1 MKFILLFMALL
12 SFSLRSQSLE
22 GQVLD
27 SLNQEP
33 IPFAEIYILELDLH
47 TKSDKDGA
55 FSITSEL
62 PKKFQVLVTASNYEF
77 YKSTLSNSSTYRL
90 KFYLKQ
96 SHHELEEVT
105 VSGPKSTLQRNNTV
119 HIERMSLKD
128 LNQIANTTLG
138 EAISKIPGVYNTS
151 TGLGISKP
159 VIRGMQGI
167 RVVSMLNGLRIE
179 NQQWGGD
186 HGLGITSLGI
196 GSVEVIKG
204 PSSLLYGADALGG
217 VIYYVDEKYA
227 AQDRT
232 EFGFSTQNESNT
244 LGTTNQVW
252 FKKSGSNMRFNLGA
266 SLSSHAD
273 YRLPDNRFAAN
284 SRFTDNSI
292 KSSLGWNRRKGVL
305 NVRYT
310 YNTTNAGIPGHTH
323 DLVIEESKL
332 KVKEQSREQRLP
344 YQDFQNHYLSVDNKW
359 FLNKGEVQLLLGQTL
374 NRLTEFEEKVTIP
387 GVKMDLY
394 NSLYHLKYNRKVNE
408 KLSFIG
414 GVQGMY
420 QMNINDSKASEFLLP
435 KSSMLDNGAY
445 LIGYYSLKLWNLQAG
460 LRYDQRNLESVESFK
475 GNTPFNQT
483 YQGLNMSLGAVRN
496 KNKYTYRANI
506 SSGFRAPHLSEL
518 LSNGF
523 HHGTLRYE
531 IGNLNLKSENATQVD
546 LTFERHGD
554 HLELIVNPFYNYI
567 QNYTF
572 INPIDSL
579 ISGLPVFV
587 YEQLPDVHLYGV
599 DLGFHFHPH
608 FAHWLHV
615 EASYS
620 FLEASSERQVS
631 LMPQNR
637 ILSGLRFDFKDIS
650 IFKSNKLVLDYNYYF
665 KQDRV
670 SVIETESPFY
680 QLLNISVNTSI
691 GKKERFDLNFGCKN
705 LLNTEYIDHL
715 SRLKNIG
722 LESPGRNIYFKLTY
736 QFSN

>member
-1 MKFILLFMALL
+1 
-12 SFSLRSQSLE
+12 
-22 GQVLD
+22 
-27 SLNQEP
+27 
-33 IPFAEIYILELDLH
+33 
-47 TKSDKDGA
+47 
-55 FSITSEL
+55 
-62 PKKFQVLVTASNYEF
+62 
-77 YKSTLSNSSTYRL
+77 
-90 KFYLKQ
+90 
-96 SHHELEEVT
+96 
-105 VSGPKSTLQRNNTV
+105 
-119 HIERMSLKD
+119 
-128 LNQIANTTLG
+128 
-138 EAISKIPGVYNTS
+138 
-151 TGLGISKP
+151 
-159 VIRGMQGI
+159 
-167 RVVSMLNGLRIE
+167 
-179 NQQWGGD
+179 
-186 HGLGITSLGI
+186 
-196 GSVEVIKG
+196 
-204 PSSLLYGADALGG
+204 
-217 VIYYVDEKYA
+217 
-227 AQDRT
+227 
-232 EFGFSTQNESNT
+232 
-244 LGTTNQVW
+244 
-252 FKKSGSNMRFNLGA
+252 
-266 SLSSHAD
+266 
-273 YRLPDNRFAAN
+273 
-284 SRFTDNSI
+284 
-292 KSSLGWNRRKGVL
+292 
-305 NVRYT
+305 
-310 YNTTNAGIPGHTH
+310 
-323 DLVIEESKL
+323 
-332 KVKEQSREQRLP
+332 
-344 YQDFQNHYLSVDNKW
+344 
-359 FLNKGEVQLLLGQTL
+359 
-374 NRLTEFEEKVTIP
+374 
-387 GVKMDLY
+387 
-394 NSLYHLKYNRKVNE
+394 
-408 KLSFIG
+408 
-414 GVQGMY
+414 
-420 QMNINDSKASEFLLP
+420 
-435 KSSMLDNGAY
+435 
-445 LIGYYSLKLWNLQAG
+445 
-460 LRYDQRNLESVESFK
+460 
-475 GNTPFNQT
+475 
-483 YQGLNMSLGAVRN
+483 MSLGAVRN

-691 GKKERFDLNFGCKN
+691 GKKERFNLNFGCKN